1 MTLTLATLRYQ
12 AFSPSLFQY
21 HSGAHTVQIAY
32 NGQGWVIG
40 IDGVYGRRSWKTRH
54 EAALLIQEAFYN
66 ALNQGS

>member
-32 NGQGWVIG
+32 NGAGWVIG
-40 IDGVYGRRSWKTRH
+40 IDGVYGRRQFKSRQ
-54 EAALLIQEAFYN
+54 EAAQLILGAFYN
-66 ALNQGS
+66 AMAGA

>member
-21 HSGAHTVQIAY
+21 RSGAHTVQIAY

-40 IDGVYGRRSWKTRH
+40 IDGVYGRRSFKSRQR
-54 EAALLIQEAFYN
+54 ASQLVAEAFYS
-66 ALNQGS
+66 AMAGA